1 MLEIG
6 WFSAKLFFKG
16 KLLRDPMYFVQQTTI
31 GIIVGLILLVL
42 LAQTEIP
49 FYLPII
55 LSSLVTGMIMPF
67 LLKDFKMK

>member
-6 WFSAKLFFKG
+6 WFSAKLFLKG
-16 KLLRDPMYFVQQTTI
+16 KLLRDPVYFVKQTAI
-31 GIIVGLILLVL
+31 GSAVGFFLLVL
-42 LAQTEIP
+42 LAQAPIP
-49 FYLPII
+49 FYIPII